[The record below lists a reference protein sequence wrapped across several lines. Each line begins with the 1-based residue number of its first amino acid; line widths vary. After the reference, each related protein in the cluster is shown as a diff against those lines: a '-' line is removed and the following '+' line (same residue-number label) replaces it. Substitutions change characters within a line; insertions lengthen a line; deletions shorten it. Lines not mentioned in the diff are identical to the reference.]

1 MNRCVGLA
9 SSRPAGNQ
17 GREGRR
23 RQLQEQACPGFL
35 RRFGEDAASCE
46 IDALHPDDLRRL
58 VDVSIAKVLTGED
71 DDDEAKLAAMFLLD
85 EKKADEAAEI
95 VKLQKMVKRK

>member
-1 MNRCVGLA
+1 MTTTRTGTP
-9 SSRPAGNQ
+9 RFFF
-17 GREGRR
+17 
-23 RQLQEQACPGFL
+23 EQ
-35 RRFGEDAASCE
+35 FGDGAQSCE
-46 IDALHPDDLRRL
+46 IDALEPNQLRDL
-58 VDVSIAKVLTGED
+58 VDVAIAKAMTGED